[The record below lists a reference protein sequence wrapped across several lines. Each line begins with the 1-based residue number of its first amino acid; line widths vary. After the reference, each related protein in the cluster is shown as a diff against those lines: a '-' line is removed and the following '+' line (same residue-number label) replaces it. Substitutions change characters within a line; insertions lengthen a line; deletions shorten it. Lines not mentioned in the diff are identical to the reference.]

1 MTKKYESRLD
11 ELEKQNSKLTLML
24 GTFIGLSA
32 RELGHERVKWM
43 LEELD
48 FKYDDK
54 AQKWELTGE

>member
-1 MTKKYESRLD
+1 MTKKYESRLE

-24 GTFIGLSA
+24 GTLIGWSA
-32 RELGHERVKWM
+32 RDLGRERVKWM